1 VKKRPKKDR
10 QHSSMSPED
19 ENKEKETLAFT
30 VRYRTADLK
39 RLSILAKSTQIGAR
53 HLLRALLPALLEA
66 YESQGKIE
74 LPLAVVSRREA
85 LAAGLSNQNRIRIS
99 GKPTLGPPGESQ
111 G

>member
-1 VKKRPKKDR
+1 
-10 QHSSMSPED
+10 MSPED

-66 YESQGKIE
+66 YESQGSPKAR
-74 LPLAVVSRREA
+74 LNCL
-85 LAAGLSNQNRIRIS
+85 LMWY
-99 GKPTLGPPGESQ
+99 LGEKR
-111 G
+111 